1 MVPPI
6 PGFLLRHAATIEPY
20 LGAGAHGPLYGPAV
34 EVRCFADDKRRRVR
48 AANGDE
54 VISET
59 TVYCLLGTN
68 APTGSRVTVNGRASI
83 VINAL
88 RRDGGGLPTPDH
100 LEVILQ

>member
-1 MVPPI
+1 MASI
-6 PGFLLRHAATIEPY
+6 PVFLLRHTATIEPY

-34 EVRCFADDKRRRVR
+34 SVRCFADDKRRRVR
-48 AANGDE
+48 NPSGDE

-59 TVYCLLGTN
+59 TLYCLLATS
-68 APTGSRVTVNGRASI
+68 APPGSRVTVNGRAST

-88 RRDGGGLPTPDH
+88 RRDSGGLPTPDH